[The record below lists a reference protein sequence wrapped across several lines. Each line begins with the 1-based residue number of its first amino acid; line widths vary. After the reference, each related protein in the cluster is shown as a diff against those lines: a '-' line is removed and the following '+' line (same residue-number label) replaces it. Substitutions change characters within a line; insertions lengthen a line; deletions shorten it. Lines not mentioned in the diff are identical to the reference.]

1 MYARALIA
9 SPSAGRASAAPR
21 AARALAGDGAAPA
34 APGLPPRPAGRGCY
48 ALAMNP
54 LIVNPPRVPLARL
67 PTPLEPSP
75 RLGGELGIDLLY
87 KRDDLTGLELSGNKA
102 RKLELI
108 VAEAE
113 EGGADTLI
121 TCGGVQS
128 NHCRATAFAAA
139 KRGLSAVVLLRV
151 PDPARPPPIE
161 ANALLDR
168 LAGAEIRWVS
178 HDAYGRRAEVMAS
191 VAAELQ
197 ARGRRPYV
205 IPEGG
210 SSAIGSLGY
219 ALAMSELRDQL
230 PPAWGDGPVTIAYAA
245 GSGGTGAGI
254 ELGVRLLRWE
264 GARPL
269 GFAVCN
275 DARYFREAIAR
286 ICADARR
293 RHPELPAV
301 AAEAVAIDDGSVG
314 PGYALATDEGL
325 DLIRRAARLDG
336 ILLDPVYT
344 GKAMLGLT
352 RRARAPGGLPGPRV
366 VFIHTGGAFGVFP
379 YADRLASP

>member
-1 MYARALIA
+1 MAPPLA
-9 SPSAGRASAAPR
+9 S
-21 AARALAGDGAAPA
+21 L
-34 APGLPPRPAGRGCY
+34 
-48 ALAMNP
+48 
-54 LIVNPPRVPLARL
+54 PRVSLARL

-75 RLGGELGIDLLY
+75 RLGAALGIEILY

-102 RKLELI
+102 RKLELL

-113 EGGADTLI
+113 AQGADTLV

-139 KRGLSAVVLLRV
+139 RRGLGCVVLLRV
-151 PDPARPPPIE
+151 ADPSQPPAPE

-168 LAGAEIRWVS
+168 LAGAEVRFVS
-178 HDAYGRRAEVMAS
+178 HDEYRRRGEVMSA
-191 VAAELQ
+191 VAASLA

-210 SSAIGSLGY
+210 SNGLGSLGY
-219 ALAMSELRDQL
+219 ALAMAELHAQL
-230 PPAWGDGPVTIAYAA
+230 PPAWREGPVTIAYAA

-254 ELGVRLLRWE
+254 ELGVRLVGWS

-269 GFAVCN
+269 GFAVSN

-286 ICADARR
+286 LATEAAQHAAGLPSIAADDV
-293 RHPELPAV
+293 E
-301 AAEAVAIDDGSVG
+301 IDDGAIG

-325 DLIRRAARLDG
+325 ELIARAARLDG
-336 ILLDPVYT
+336 VILDPVYT
-344 GKAMLGLT
+344 GKAMLGLA
-352 RRARAPGGLPGPRV
+352 RRARAGLLPGPRV
-366 VFIHTGGAFGVFP
+366 VFIHPGGAFGVFP
-379 YADRLASP
+379 FAERLLA